1 MKKLIMILMLS
12 IALFSCKKEEIN
24 ITNITN
30 EKDSLVIPKQKIR
43 HAFFTK
49 AYSSEKSCTLYVN
62 GIKINYST
70 GLPLDTGYFNSYCMY
85 ANTGDII
92 KLEAPKSSYNKID
105 LSINLIG
112 DDTLFA
118 LNSNSKWIFISKWS
132 SFPNS
137 SDLVIEYKIEN

>member
-1 MKKLIMILMLS
+1 MILMLS

-30 EKDSLVIPKQKIR
+30 EKDSLVMPKPKIR
-43 HAFFTK
+43 HSFFAK

-70 GLPLDTGYFNSYCMY
+70 GFPLDTGYFNSYCMY

-92 KLEAPKSSYNKID
+92 KLEAPKSSYNRID
-105 LSINLIG
+105 FSINMIG

-118 LNSNSKWIFISKWS
+118 SNSQWLYISKWS

-137 SDLVIEYKIEN
+137 LDLVIEYKIEN